1 MRLSYKESRKIEI
14 VRRYIKHKL
23 FMKKL
28 TLFFIAVMATLVAYA
43 QKDVTTFLG
52 IPVDGSKPEM
62 KKMLISK
69 GFTPD
74 RTPSGEDVFVGEFNG
89 TDVHVHIVTNNNK
102 VYRIAVFDANRVDEA
117 DIKIRFNNLVGQ
129 FERNKRYAVGSNQTI
144 AEDEDISYEMTVH
157 AKTYDAY
164 FFQELNI
171 ELLDTLALQN
181 EVQNELLG
189 KYTMEQL
196 QEPNEEVAKDIED
209 ISRQKAIDILSKK
222 LVWFRIME
230 SYGKYYIA
238 MFYDNGY
245 NKVNGE
251 DL

>member
-1 MRLSYKESRKIEI
+1 
-14 VRRYIKHKL
+14 
-23 FMKKL
+23 MKKL

-62 KKMLISK
+62 ERMLISK
-69 GFTPD
+69 GFTPV
-74 RTPSGEDVFVGEFNG
+74 RIPASGKDVFVGEFNG
-89 TDVHVHIVTNNNK
+89 TDVNVYIGTNNNK
-102 VYRIAVFDANRVDEA
+102 VYRIAVCDANSVDEA

-129 FERNKRYAVGSNQTI
+129 FERNKRYAAGPSQTI

-157 AKTYDAY
+157 KKTYDAY

-209 ISRQKAIDILSKK
+209 ISRQKVIDILRKK
-222 LVWFRIME
+222 TVWFRIIQS

-238 MFYDNGY
+238 MYYDNGY
-245 NKVNGE
+245 NESNGE

>member
-1 MRLSYKESRKIEI
+1 
-14 VRRYIKHKL
+14 
-23 FMKKL
+23 MKKL
-28 TLFFIAVMATLVAYA
+28 ALFFIAVVSTLVAYA

-74 RTPSGEDVFVGEFNG
+74 RTPSGKDFLVGEFNG
-89 TDVHVHIVTNNNK
+89 TDVHVHIITNNNK
-102 VYRIAVFDANRVDEA
+102 VYRIAVRDANPVDEA

-129 FERNKRYAVGSNQTI
+129 FERNKRYTRANSYTI

-157 AKTYDAY
+157 EKTYEAY
-164 FFQELNI
+164 FFQKTK
-171 ELLDTLALQN
+171 LLDTLALHG
-181 EVQNELLG
+181 EVLNELLG

-196 QEPNEEVAKDIED
+196 QNPNEEVTKDMQD
-209 ISRQKAIDILSKK
+209 IFLQKTFDIFRKK
-222 LVWFRIME
+222 LVWFKIKE
-230 SYGKYYIA
+230 YYGKYYIV
-238 MFYDNGY
+238 MYYDNEY
-245 NKVNGE
+245 NKADGE